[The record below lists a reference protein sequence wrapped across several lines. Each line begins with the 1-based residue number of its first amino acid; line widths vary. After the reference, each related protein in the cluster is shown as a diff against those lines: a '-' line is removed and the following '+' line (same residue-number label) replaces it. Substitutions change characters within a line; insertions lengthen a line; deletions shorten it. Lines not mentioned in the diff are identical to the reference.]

1 MEITKEEFLRAC
13 NLKIQRDNQLAED
26 EARAREEAR
35 ARAEEEARAR
45 AEEEARERAEA
56 RARAEAQ
63 AIARANAEWDAWY
76 RNVPSA
82 CKQGFDYDGF
92 SYRVNS
98 NTRTI
103 TKERKGTRPVFN
115 FSTFEIN
122 SELGI

>member
-13 NLKIQRDNQLAED
+13 NLKIQRDNELAD
-26 EARAREEAR
+26 DRAREE
-35 ARAEEEARAR
+35 EEAR
-45 AEEEARERAEA
+45 
-56 RARAEAQ
+56 

-82 CKQGFDYDGF
+82 CKQGFDYNGF
-92 SYRVNS
+92 SYRVYP

-103 TKERKGTRPVFN
+103 TKERTGTRTGLN